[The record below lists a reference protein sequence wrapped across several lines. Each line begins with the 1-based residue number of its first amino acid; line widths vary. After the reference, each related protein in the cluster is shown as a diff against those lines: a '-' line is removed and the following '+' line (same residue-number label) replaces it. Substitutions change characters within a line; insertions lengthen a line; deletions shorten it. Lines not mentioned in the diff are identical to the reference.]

1 MPFFKHI
8 TLPNES
14 QIGIWEITETLQ
26 TLIVQ
31 LGNSIEEPSK
41 NNLKKEV
48 HQLQW
53 YASRLLLKYLFNE
66 AKIILN
72 KDEHNKPS
80 LLIDGQPYAISITHA
95 GKYAAVS
102 VARNRKLGIDLEKV
116 DERILRLL
124 GLDFVGDIDY
134 DTYLTL
140 LNGAIVSGRNRLPQE
155 ELALLSN
162 EKKRVTNKKGRFKPQ
177 KQKITASKIATTKF
191 LKPSVQPISSPLLP
205 AQVQTPQVQGINL
218 SPLQEHLE

>member
-26 TLIVQ
+26 SLIVQ
-31 LGNSIEEPSK
+31 LGNSVEEPSK

-116 DERILRLL
+116 DERILTVSHKFLNAQEIDLL
-124 GLDFVGDIDY
+124 NKNGIDQAIEITKIWSAKESMYKLYGKKSLDFKENLLIQSIDKPLKGTIFTNNLQIELDIDFIFI
-134 DTYLTL
+134 DDFILTY
-140 LNGAIVSGRNRLPQE
+140 
-155 ELALLSN
+155 
-162 EKKRVTNKKGRFKPQ
+162 
-177 KQKITASKIATTKF
+177 ASRQSLF
-191 LKPSVQPISSPLLP
+191 
-205 AQVQTPQVQGINL
+205 
-218 SPLQEHLE
+218 